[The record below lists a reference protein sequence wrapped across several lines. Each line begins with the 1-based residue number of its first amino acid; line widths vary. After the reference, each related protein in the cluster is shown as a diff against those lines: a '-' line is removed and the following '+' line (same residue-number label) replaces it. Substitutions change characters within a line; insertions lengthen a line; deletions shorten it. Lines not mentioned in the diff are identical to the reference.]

1 MNRYKIQYSFLALLL
16 LFVFGGNLNAAVKLP
31 RLVSNGMVL
40 QRNEPV
46 TVWGWADAGEKI
58 QIEFLGE
65 IYKTKADRNGN
76 WQLELEAM
84 AAGGPYSMIINEI
97 ELTDILVGDVWL
109 ASGQSNM
116 ELQLR
121 RVMDLYADEIL
132 KINTDQIR
140 LFRSSTR
147 ENAESEEADYP
158 DGKWLSSTP
167 ENIMEFSAVA
177 WLFADKIHQSQDVP
191 VGIIST
197 AIGGSPAEAWLS
209 KNKVTPFLDEWL
221 AQGEK
226 MDSMRAA
233 YVEEHGEIKPFN
245 WFAEVNKNDPGAGK
259 WSKNDVDV
267 SNWPQIS
274 LPGYWTDKG
283 VNFWNGSIWFC
294 KEFELDESLADEEA
308 ILRLGRI
315 IDSDSAFVNGTFV
328 GNITYQYPPRIYT
341 IPEGVLKAGTNKVM
355 VRVFSQGGRG
365 GFVEEKPYEVRVGNE
380 VIDITGDWQYHIGA
394 ELNPPKTNFGGL
406 GFRPGGLYN
415 SLINPMKQY
424 TVKGVIWYQGETNA
438 GRGFQYRQLFK
449 DLIVD
454 WRAQLEK
461 PALPFLFVQ
470 LANLGVPNKQPV
482 KSGWAETR
490 DAQRRALEL
499 PNTGMAVAFDIG
511 EWNDI
516 HPLNKKEVA
525 RRLALEAERVAYG
538 NKELVSAGPLYESMK
553 AEDGSILLAFSSVGS
568 GLYANSLLEGFQ
580 IAGEDGKFVW
590 ANAVVMSKNMVKVW
604 SRKVKNPV
612 AVRYAWDDNPAGAN
626 LKNKENLP
634 ASPFTTE
641 D

>member
-1 MNRYKIQYSFLALLL
+1 MRIIRIQYCLLSLVLIFALCRE
-16 LFVFGGNLNAAVKLP
+16 VNAAIKLP
-31 RLVSNGMVL
+31 QLVSNGMVL

-46 TVWGWADAGEKI
+46 RIWGWADAGEKV
-58 QIEFLGE
+58 QVDFLGTA
-65 IYKTKADRNGN
+65 YKTTADNNGN
-76 WQLELEAM
+76 WQLELAAM
-84 AAGGPYSMIINEI
+84 DAGGPYSITINDI

-147 ENAESEEADYP
+147 ENAENEKGDYP

-177 WLFADKIHQSQDVP
+177 WFFADKIRQSHNVP

-209 KNKVTPFLDEWL
+209 KNTVTPFLNKWIEEC
-221 AQGEK
+221 AQV
-226 MDSMRAA
+226 DSMRDADI
-233 YVEEHGEIKPFN
+233 EKNGEIEPYN
-245 WFAEVNKNDPGAGK
+245 WYAEVNKNDPGTGK

-267 SNWPQIS
+267 SGWPQIS

-283 VNFWNGSIWFC
+283 VDFWNGSIWFY
-294 KEFELDESLADEEA
+294 KEFELDESLAGAEA

-341 IPEGVLKAGTNKVM
+341 IPEGLLKAGTNKVM
-355 VRVFSQGGRG
+355 VRVFNPGGRG

-380 VIDITGDWQYHIGA
+380 VIDMTGDWQYHIGA
-394 ELNPPKTNFGGL
+394 ELNPPKTNFNYP

-415 SLINPMKQY
+415 SLINPMKNY

-438 GRGFQYRQLFK
+438 GRGFEYRQLFK

-454 WRAQLEK
+454 WRDELDNAEM
-461 PALPFLFVQ
+461 PFLFVQ
-470 LANLGVPNKQPV
+470 LANLGLPNKQPV
-482 KSGWAETR
+482 ENGWAETR
-490 DAQRRALEL
+490 DAQRQALEL

-525 RRLALEAERVAYG
+525 RRLYLEAERVAYG
-538 NKELVSAGPLYESMK
+538 NKDIVSAGPLYQSMK
-553 AEDGSILLAFSSVGS
+553 IDGGSILLTFSSVGS
-568 GLYANSLLEGFQ
+568 GMYANSLLEGFQ
-580 IAGEDGKFVW
+580 IAGDDGKFVW
-590 ANAVVMSKNMVKVW
+590 AKAVVMNKNTVKVW
-604 SRKVKNPV
+604 SPDIKKPV
-612 AVRYAWDDNPAGAN
+612 AVRYAWDGNPAGSN
-626 LKNKENLP
+626 LKNIEGLP

>member
-1 MNRYKIQYSFLALLL
+1 
-16 LFVFGGNLNAAVKLP
+16 
-31 RLVSNGMVL
+31 
-40 QRNEPV
+40 
-46 TVWGWADAGEKI
+46 
-58 QIEFLGE
+58 
-65 IYKTKADRNGN
+65 
-76 WQLELEAM
+76 
-84 AAGGPYSMIINEI
+84 
-97 ELTDILVGDVWL
+97 
-109 ASGQSNM
+109 
-116 ELQLR
+116 
-121 RVMDLYADEIL
+121 
-132 KINTDQIR
+132 
-140 LFRSSTR
+140 
-147 ENAESEEADYP
+147 
-158 DGKWLSSTP
+158 
-167 ENIMEFSAVA
+167 
-177 WLFADKIHQSQDVP
+177 
-191 VGIIST
+191 
-197 AIGGSPAEAWLS
+197 
-209 KNKVTPFLDEWL
+209 
-221 AQGEK
+221 
-226 MDSMRAA
+226 
-233 YVEEHGEIKPFN
+233 
-245 WFAEVNKNDPGAGK
+245 
-259 WSKNDVDV
+259 
-267 SNWPQIS
+267 
-274 LPGYWTDKG
+274 
-283 VNFWNGSIWFC
+283 
-294 KEFELDESLADEEA
+294 
-308 ILRLGRI
+308 
-315 IDSDSAFVNGTFV
+315 
-328 GNITYQYPPRIYT
+328 
-341 IPEGVLKAGTNKVM
+341 M

-394 ELNPPKTNFGGL
+394 ELNPPKTNFGGQ

-415 SLINPMKQY
+415 SLIHPMKQY

-470 LANLGVPNKQPV
+470 LANLGIPQKQPV